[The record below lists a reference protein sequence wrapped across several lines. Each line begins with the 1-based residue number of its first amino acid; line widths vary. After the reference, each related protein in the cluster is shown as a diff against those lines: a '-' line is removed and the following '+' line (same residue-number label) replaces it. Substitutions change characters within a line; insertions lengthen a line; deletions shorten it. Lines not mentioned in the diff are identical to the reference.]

1 MHVFI
6 DALKSCRGT
15 SIGAIFLKTKNYQRF
30 ISRIGNYESDLELS
44 NVLITNFI
52 TNTPNSQGTL
62 AQAMGANGA
71 THLKLA
77 GCVNTHQSRKVIGLH
92 LKKTLY
98 SSFLKDLYEDFTDFL
113 KASLESAARID
124 PEPARFIGNSKINM
138 GIVDILKLG
147 SWAAFLGKV
156 SEDIFRSLEN
166 ERSTIA
172 LVNKL
177 NERLGLEVPE
187 ATISAAMPYL
197 DARHIF
203 VHRDGKADNVYKAAH
218 PNVVLD
224 AQGKIKLDF
233 LFVNAARLAVCEL
246 GNQVDQQIIAANL
259 TAPGNV
265 VH

>member
-1 MHVFI
+1 M
-6 DALKSCRGT
+6 
-15 SIGAIFLKTKNYQRF
+15 KTKNYQRF

-44 NVLITNFI
+44 NVLISNFI
-52 TNTPNSQGTL
+52 TKTPNSENTL
-62 AQAMGANGA
+62 AQEMGANSA

-77 GCVNTHQSRKVIGLH
+77 GCVNTKQSRKVIGLH
-92 LKKTLY
+92 LKRTLY

-113 KASLESAARID
+113 KATLESAARID
-124 PEPARFIGNSKINM
+124 PQPERFIGNSKINM
-138 GIVDILKLG
+138 GIVDTLKLG

-177 NERLGLEVPE
+177 NERLGLEVPGL
-187 ATISAAMPYL
+187 AISAAMPYL

-203 VHRDGKADNVYKAAH
+203 VHRDGKADNVYKDAH
-218 PNVVLD
+218 QHVVLD

-233 LFVNAARLAVCEL
+233 IFVNAARLAVCEL
-246 GNQVDQQIIAANL
+246 AKEIDQQIIATNL
-259 TAPGNV
+259 TAPNDV

>member
-1 MHVFI
+1 M
-6 DALKSCRGT
+6 
-15 SIGAIFLKTKNYQRF
+15 KTKNYQRF

-44 NVLITNFI
+44 NVLIANFI
-52 TNTPNSQGTL
+52 TKTLSSQETL
-62 AQAMGANGA
+62 AQAMGANPA

-77 GCVNTHQSRKVIGLH
+77 GCVNAHQSRKVIGLH

-113 KASLESAARID
+113 KATLESAARAD
-124 PEPARFIGNSKINM
+124 PQPERFIGNAKINI

-147 SWAAFLGKV
+147 SWTAFLGKV

-172 LVNKL
+172 LVSKL
-177 NERLGLEVPE
+177 NERLGLQVPE
-187 ATISAAMPYL
+187 ATILAAMPYL

-203 VHRDGKADNVYKAAH
+203 VHRDGKADNLYKAAH

-224 AQGKIKLDF
+224 VQGKIKLDF
-233 LFVNAARLAVCEL
+233 LFVNAARLAVCDL
-246 GNQVDQQIIAANL
+246 ANQIDQQIITTNL
-259 TAPGNV
+259 TAAGDV